1 MTKLAIELAQKAQT
15 LDNASIVNNQ
25 EFIQNSMKRIS
36 GTLNIDGWKATR
48 INDDIYLVE
57 YVYDRAHVS
66 WNLDTR
72 YIFEV
77 NIKQRLIRNVIG
89 DYDLEELYRF
99 IDTHEKLYKICYKC
113 FNDNSAY
120 FYKNGK
126 LDIWG
131 MVVLYPSFINII
143 QYNQTNKT
151 TFDSEKFF
159 GMTRKPYIQALIKYF
174 SDDSEGNNMPQIYHK
189 DYGDSITEYH
199 RVLMDILNTALDN
212 AHD

>member
-1 MTKLAIELAQKAQT
+1 
-15 LDNASIVNNQ
+15 
-25 EFIQNSMKRIS
+25 
-36 GTLNIDGWKATR
+36 
-48 INDDIYLVE
+48 
-57 YVYDRAHVS
+57 
-66 WNLDTR
+66 
-72 YIFEV
+72 
-77 NIKQRLIRNVIG
+77 
-89 DYDLEELYRF
+89 
-99 IDTHEKLYKICYKC
+99 
-113 FNDNSAY
+113 
-120 FYKNGK
+120 
-126 LDIWG
+126 